1 MDSYD
6 DKRRDL
12 IAQATA
18 ACDATEYDAA
28 GLPLRPWKQLASH
41 LSPLIG
47 ESGFAALYRRA
58 VRLVSAEHDW
68 LIAPQAS
75 STSDELLSALRS
87 QLSAA
92 EERHAK
98 AANSAL
104 LATFTKLLAGLIGEA
119 LTIRLLHA
127 AWTGGA
133 DKANARDQS

>member
-1 MDSYD
+1 MDFYD

-12 IAQATA
+12 IAQAMT
-18 ACDATEYDAA
+18 ACDANACEVGAH
-28 GLPLRPWKQLASH
+28 PLQPWKQLASH

-68 LIAPQAS
+68 LHAPQAS
-75 STSDELLSALRS
+75 SSADELLSALRS
-87 QLSAA
+87 QLGA
-92 EERHAK
+92 EDERQAK
-98 AANSAL
+98 AANIAL

-127 AWTGGA
+127 AWNGA
-133 DKANARDQS
+133 GDKSNARDQS